1 MKLQDNRLI
10 IVLGMAHSGTTVLV
24 HTLLQCPK
32 IVCLKSGTE
41 SWVFENK
48 YLLPQFANTFEKEDN
63 PVSEFVA
70 AHPKKLIVLKR
81 PWQETRPD
89 FFKTYMPNAHYFI
102 LLRSFNALVKSWSK
116 ENSSVSIGLR
126 KASAQQ
132 KKIHYDKHL
141 EAANTFASKTGSK
154 VQLIHYEEMCDNPS
168 GTFAKIAAVLG
179 IEFTFDTGDIGNLDK
194 NVKEILRSKRFNKP
208 KNPKC

>member
-32 IVCLKSGTE
+32 IVCLQSGTE

-48 YLLPQFANTFEKEDN
+48 YLLPQFADTFKKEDN

-70 AHPKKLIVLKR
+70 KHPNKFVVLKR
-81 PWQETRPD
+81 PRQENRPD

-102 LLRSFNALVKSWSK
+102 LLRSFDALVKSWSK

-126 KASAQQ
+126 KASVQQ
-132 KKIHYDKHL
+132 KRLHYHKYL

-154 VQLIHYEEMCDNPS
+154 VQLIHHEEMCNNPS
-168 GTFAKIAAVLG
+168 DTFAKIAAALG
-179 IEFTFDTGDIGNLDK
+179 IKFTFDTSDVGNLDK
-194 NVKEILRSKRFNKP
+194 NVKEMLRSKRLNKP
-208 KNPKC
+208 KNLKS